1 MAKRNDANDA
11 VNAAI
16 SGIMS
21 VCAVVY
27 VVFWRDGR
35 VRLGDIFQEF
45 IGFADMVVQNA
56 NAAEPIAPIG
66 FKDCNVMHV
75 GPDGAALDQ
84 DK

>member
-21 VCAVVY
+21 ICAVVY

-35 VRLGDIFQEF
+35 VRLGDIFHEF
-45 IGFADMVVQNA
+45 AMVVQNA
-56 NAAEPIAPIG
+56 NAAEPIAPVG

-75 GPDGAALDQ
+75 GPDGAALDK